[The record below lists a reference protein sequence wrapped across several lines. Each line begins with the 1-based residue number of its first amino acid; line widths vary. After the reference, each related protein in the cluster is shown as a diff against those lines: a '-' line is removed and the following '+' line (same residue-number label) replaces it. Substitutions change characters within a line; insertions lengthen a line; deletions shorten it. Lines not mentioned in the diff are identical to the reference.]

1 MVVVLAVWYVEYFDG
16 FDLREYFSRFF
27 LFGNRKLVRLE
38 FLIYMF
44 DYILLDGVLE
54 IFEQD
59 MRGVYL
65 VFESGLL
72 LMIDKGKKGVLSV
85 VGVEKKNCWFVIKIV
100 MSRFIIGCFLIGQ
113 VKNEQ
118 F

>member
-44 DYILLDGVLE
+44 DYILLDGAFK
-54 IFEQD
+54 IFE
-59 MRGVYL
+59 
-65 VFESGLL
+65 
-72 LMIDKGKKGVLSV
+72 
-85 VGVEKKNCWFVIKIV
+85 
-100 MSRFIIGCFLIGQ
+100 
-113 VKNEQ
+113 
-118 F
+118 